1 MRLLSLD
8 LYTVQVKKSLSCR
21 LLSTAYFDCVLLD
34 QTLLPYIF
42 SFPLYHFLSRT
53 LAVTL
58 CLYRINPARIA
69 FIVVLVLSLVCTNR
83 ATTTSCVRRVEFK
96 VGNPYDFTVKIDI
109 MFKEVLSPCEQPDFG
124 KWSFWRRWNWWRDGK
139 SLSYLFLMEG
149 FLPFV
154 QHLLVY
160 PLIFILICMQQVT
173 SGMNL

>member
-1 MRLLSLD
+1 MTPLRRIFGLCAA
-8 LYTVQVKKSLSCR
+8 KA
-21 LLSTAYFDCVLLD
+21 STWA
-34 QTLLPYIF
+34 TILPYIF
-42 SFPLYHFLSRT
+42 SFPLNHSLTRT

-58 CLYRINPARIA
+58 CLYRINPARII
-69 FIVVLVLSLVCTNR
+69 FVVVLLLSLVCTSR
-83 ATTTSCVRRVEFK
+83 TTPSYVRCVEFK
-96 VGNPYDFTVKIDI
+96 VGKPYDFTVKIDI

-124 KWSFWRRWNWWRDGK
+124 KWTFWRIRNWWRDGK

-149 FLPFV
+149 FLPFA